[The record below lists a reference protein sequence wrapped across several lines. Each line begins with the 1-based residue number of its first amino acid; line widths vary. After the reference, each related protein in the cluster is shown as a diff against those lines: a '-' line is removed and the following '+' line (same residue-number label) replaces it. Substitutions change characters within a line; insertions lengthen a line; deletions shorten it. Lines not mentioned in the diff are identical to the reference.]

1 MTNDELVARAAE
13 KYKDMRDT
21 IIESGGTGNDFEIAF
36 AFAALLTEMDHRSEE
51 RIRHLQSVEADLKER
66 ISAIERSK
74 TLMGEEK

>member
-13 KYKDMRDT
+13 KYKAMRDT
-21 IIESGGTGNDFEIAF
+21 IIKSGGTGNSFEVAF
-36 AFAALLTEMDHRSEE
+36 AFAAVLVEMEHRTEE
-51 RIRHLQSVEADLKER
+51 RIRHLQSEEADLKNR